1 MSKIISIATANPTFK
16 HKQEDILHYMTEML
30 QPSLDEKKL
39 LNILY
44 QRSGIKTRYSVL
56 PEFSERYASHHASFF
71 DNVEEDPSLDDR
83 MKVYH
88 QHAGQLGADSAH
100 KSLDGFIKPAEVTHL
115 ITVSCTGLSAPG
127 LDIELVELL
136 GLEHTIYRTS
146 VNFMGCYAAL
156 HALKHADLICKADK
170 NARVLIVSVEICTIH
185 FQAKNDADNMMANLL
200 FADGAASALVCSDET
215 ADEKNWKGLKIE
227 NTHSEIHFKGKKDMA
242 WKLSETGFLMTL
254 SNYIPDL
261 VEAGIK
267 NLVAKTVGSLG
278 KSQSDINHWAIHPG
292 GKRILDVIQKELSIT
307 ADDLNSA
314 YATLENYGNMSSPTV
329 LYVLKDLMDKKI
341 NWTAKEIVFA
351 AGFGPGLTM
360 ESMLLSN

>member
-16 HKQEDILHYMTEML
+16 HKQEDILQYMTEVL

-71 DNVEEDPSLDDR
+71 DNVEEDPALEAR

-88 QHAGQLGADSAH
+88 QHAGNLGMESA
-100 KSLDGFIKPAEVTHL
+100 KKCMEGFVKPAEVTHL

-136 GLEHTIYRTS
+136 GLEHTVYRTS

-156 HALKHADLICKADK
+156 HALKHADLICKAYP

-185 FQAKNDADNMMANLL
+185 FQAKNDMDNMMANLL
-200 FADGAASALVCSDET
+200 FADGAASALVCSDEAAT
-215 ADEKNWKGLKIE
+215 QNNWKGLQIE

-267 NLVAKTVGSLG
+267 NLVAKTVEAIG
-278 KSQSDINHWAIHPG
+278 KAQSDIKHWAIHPG
-292 GKRILDVIQKELSIT
+292 GKRILDVVQKELTISST
-307 ADDLNSA
+307 DLQAA
-314 YATLENYGNMSSPTV
+314 YSTLEHYGNMSSPTI
-329 LYVLKDLMDKKI
+329 LYVLKDIMDTKV
-341 NWTAKEIVFA
+341 NWAEKEMVFA

-360 ESMLLSN
+360 ESMILSN